1 MESGDT
7 AYMSIMPLL
16 LDMLRNVANTPGY
29 HQLHVKAMECASP
42 IGLLAI
48 SHARSLILSA
58 QPLRLDVKFLS
69 GCRVFVEPR
78 QNTKVKGSNS
88 D

>member
-29 HQLHVKAMECASP
+29 HQLHAKAMECATVVP
-42 IGLLAI
+42 LACWQYRMHVTHI
-48 SHARSLILSA
+48 ECSA
-58 QPLRLDVKFLS
+58 TAVGRKVFE
-69 GCRVFVEPR
+69 RVQSFR
-78 QNTKVKGSNS
+78 
-88 D
+88 